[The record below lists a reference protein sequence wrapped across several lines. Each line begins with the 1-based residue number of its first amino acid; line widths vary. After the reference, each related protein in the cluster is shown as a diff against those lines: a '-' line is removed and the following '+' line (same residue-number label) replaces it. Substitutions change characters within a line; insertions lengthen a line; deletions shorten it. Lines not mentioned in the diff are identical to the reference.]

1 MWQYEE
7 KVKTKLSK
15 EKVWELWRDVKNWNK
30 WDIDVKHSEIFSE
43 FISGGNGVIQP
54 MSGPKIKF
62 VITDCKKLKSFTTV
76 SYIPFCKIYFIHN
89 MIEINGE
96 LEISHKVEIKGP
108 LTFFFSRVIGNQIK
122 KTLGKSM
129 INLVAV
135 N

>member
-1 MWQYEE
+1 
-7 KVKTKLSK
+7 
-15 EKVWELWRDVKNWNK
+15 
-30 WDIDVKHSEIFSE
+30 
-43 FISGGNGVIQP
+43 